1 MINSL
6 DISAFENGRNF
17 ISLGKIRP
25 EIVSFLIEKE
35 PSLAGQL
42 NSETEILFWKDRLR
56 HTELHKDDFFSE
68 TVLMDTP
75 SFYNEFYNCLERIP
89 FIISNPDYISVH
101 KKDNSISFIKDFSAH
116 VSVAIR
122 ISSSGS
128 LSYRTMYPITD
139 AQLNN
144 YISKGSSWKWSEPQN
159 T

>member
-1 MINSL
+1 MDFLSYQIFMLHYDIKHNATQHIIRKNL
-6 DISAFENGRNF
+6 TKKYRISAACRDFRVEQ
-17 ISLGKIRP
+17 
-25 EIVSFLIEKE
+25 VSK
-35 PSLAGQL
+35 
-42 NSETEILFWKDRLR
+42 TR
-56 HTELHKDDFFSE
+56 HTELHKDDFFS
-68 TVLMDTP
+68 D
-75 SFYNEFYNCLERIP
+75 NEFYNCLERIP

-139 AQLNN
+139 AQLN
-144 YISKGSSWKWSEPQN
+144 I

>member
-6 DISAFENGRNF
+6 DISAFENGKNF

-35 PSLAGQL
+35 PSLSGQL

-56 HTELHKDDFFSE
+56 HTELHKDDFFS
-68 TVLMDTP
+68 D
-75 SFYNEFYNCLERIP
+75 NEFYNCLERIP

-101 KKDNSISFIKDFSAH
+101 KKDHSISFIKDFSAH

>member
-6 DISAFENGRNF
+6 DISAFENGKKF

-35 PSLAGQL
+35 PSLSGQL

-56 HTELHKDDFFSE
+56 HTELDKDDFFS
-68 TVLMDTP
+68 D
-75 SFYNEFYNCLERIP
+75 NEFYNCLERIP

-144 YISKGSSWKWSEPQN
+144 YISKGSSWKWNEPQN

>member
-6 DISAFENGRNF
+6 DISAFENGKKF

-35 PSLAGQL
+35 PSLSGQL

-56 HTELHKDDFFSE
+56 HTELHKDDFFS
-68 TVLMDTP
+68 D
-75 SFYNEFYNCLERIP
+75 NEFYNCLERIP
-89 FIISNPDYISVH
+89 FIISVH

-144 YISKGSSWKWSEPQN
+144 YISKGSSWKWNEPQN

>member
-6 DISAFENGRNF
+6 DISAFENGKKF
-17 ISLGKIRP
+17 ISLGKRRP

-35 PSLAGQL
+35 PSLSGQL

-56 HTELHKDDFFSE
+56 HTELHKDDFFS
-68 TVLMDTP
+68 D
-75 SFYNEFYNCLERIP
+75 NEFYNCLERIP

-144 YISKGSSWKWSEPQN
+144 YISKGSSWKWNEPQN

>member
-6 DISAFENGRNF
+6 DISAFENGKKF

-35 PSLAGQL
+35 PSLSGQL

-56 HTELHKDDFFSE
+56 HTELHKDDFFS
-68 TVLMDTP
+68 D
-75 SFYNEFYNCLERIP
+75 NEFYNCLERIP

-144 YISKGSSWKWSEPQN
+144 YISKGSSWKWNEPQN

>member
-6 DISAFENGRNF
+6 DISAFENGKKF

-35 PSLAGQL
+35 PSLSGQL

-56 HTELHKDDFFSE
+56 HTELHKDDFFS
-68 TVLMDTP
+68 D
-75 SFYNEFYNCLERIP
+75 NEFYNCLERIP

-116 VSVAIR
+116 VSAAIR

-144 YISKGSSWKWSEPQN
+144 YISKGSSWKWNEPQN

>member
-6 DISAFENGRNF
+6 DISAFENGKKF

-35 PSLAGQL
+35 PSLSGQL

-56 HTELHKDDFFSE
+56 HTELHKDDFFS
-68 TVLMDTP
+68 D
-75 SFYNEFYNCLERIP
+75 NEFYNCLERIP
-89 FIISNPDYISVH
+89 FIISNPDYISGH

-144 YISKGSSWKWSEPQN
+144 YISKGSSWKWNEPQN

>member
-128 LSYRTMYPITD
+128 LSY
-139 AQLNN
+139 
-144 YISKGSSWKWSEPQN
+144 
-159 T
+159 

>member
-6 DISAFENGRNF
+6 DISAFENGKKF

-35 PSLAGQL
+35 PSLSGQL

-56 HTELHKDDFFSE
+56 HTELHKDDFFS
-68 TVLMDTP
+68 D
-75 SFYNEFYNCLERIP
+75 NEFYNCLERIP

-122 ISSSGS
+122 ISSSEHPGS
-128 LSYRTMYPITD
+128 QDHCQCAKSSPSEVPGNGTNLKILDIKIIYCIIKL
-139 AQLNN
+139 LN
-144 YISKGSSWKWSEPQN
+144 E
-159 T
+159 

>member
-6 DISAFENGRNF
+6 DISAFENGKKF

-35 PSLAGQL
+35 PSLSGQL

-56 HTELHKDDFFSE
+56 HTELHKDDFFS
-68 TVLMDTP
+68 D
-75 SFYNEFYNCLERIP
+75 NEFYNCLERIP

-139 AQLNN
+139 A
-144 YISKGSSWKWSEPQN
+144 
-159 T
+159 

>member
-1 MINSL
+1 M
-6 DISAFENGRNF
+6 
-17 ISLGKIRP
+17 
-25 EIVSFLIEKE
+25 
-35 PSLAGQL
+35 
-42 NSETEILFWKDRLR
+42 FWKDRLR
-56 HTELHKDDFFSE
+56 HTELDKDDFFS
-68 TVLMDTP
+68 D
-75 SFYNEFYNCLERIP
+75 NEFYNCLERIP

>member
-6 DISAFENGRNF
+6 DISAFENGKYF

-35 PSLAGQL
+35 PSLSGQL

-56 HTELHKDDFFSE
+56 HTELHKDDFFS
-68 TVLMDTP
+68 D
-75 SFYNEFYNCLERIP
+75 NEFYNCLERIP

>member
-6 DISAFENGRNF
+6 DISAFENGKKF

-35 PSLAGQL
+35 PSLSGQL

-56 HTELHKDDFFSE
+56 HTELHKDDFFS
-68 TVLMDTP
+68 D
-75 SFYNEFYNCLERIP
+75 NEFYNCLERIP

>member
-6 DISAFENGRNF
+6 DISAFENGKNF
-17 ISLGKIRP
+17 ISLVKIRP

-35 PSLAGQL
+35 PSLSGQL

-56 HTELHKDDFFSE
+56 HTELHKDDFFS
-68 TVLMDTP
+68 D
-75 SFYNEFYNCLERIP
+75 NEFYNCLERIP